1 MGFYM
6 SKELNKWAQ
15 DLLSSL
21 NASKYK
27 KQFTCL
33 PAEPD
38 KCAKALR
45 YITAKNKWKIKVS
58 VRGDSVCILVGSKA
72 KKTGSS
78 RPTMVERVKS
88 EMLTMKP
95 REMRRFCCLP
105 NEISS
110 ARGAVYKAKEQIGGR
125 FSTSTSKDGVLL
137 IIRG

>member
-1 MGFYM
+1 M
-6 SKELNKWAQ
+6 SKELNKWAH

-27 KQFTCL
+27 KRFTYL
-33 PAEPD
+33 PAAPD

-58 VRGDSVCILVGSKA
+58 VRGESVYILVESKA
-72 KKTGSS
+72 KKTGRSTPS
-78 RPTMVERVKS
+78 MVERVKS

-95 REMRRFCCLP
+95 REMRRFYCSP
-105 NEISS
+105 NEIRS